1 MEQGDVECFAN
12 IVNLTE
18 CINSKL
24 KTLPF
29 RPVVCIIASFK
40 RYGML
45 SLRREMMIIC
55 GKMGGGSVGGGEV
68 KMAIWQKSVAVSFTH
83 LTLPTKGVVVDV
95 GGVVRCVRSG
105 RVE

>member
-1 MEQGDVECFAN
+1 MIIICFMEQGDVECFAN

-68 KMAIWQKSVAVSFTH
+68 KMAIWQKSV
-83 LTLPTKGVVVDV
+83 
-95 GGVVRCVRSG
+95 GGECGDSSLNRG
-105 RVE
+105 RG